1 MKQIFASFG
10 LQRQKQIRKAA
21 LISFGVVVVLTL
33 TVIAVKV
40 LKEQT
45 KAITGDGE
53 NITLTKGTEISY
65 GTWVTHRYTVTTE
78 GEQKV
83 AFCADPAMD
92 APNSGTYKADK
103 VASTDKN
110 KKIKL
115 IIYMFT
121 HQNSVVKPVLD
132 DWFRELGVSSS
143 ADKYA
148 YIHATIGYINDGV
161 TTGLSSDEAT
171 IIMRLDG
178 WLGDHVDNP
187 YSKPW
192 AMAKDFQLYRLDPSG
207 IGANEQNIMW
217 VENNRRYGQL
227 NIKKCDTLNTT
238 CTPAGAASFNN
249 VTYEVSYAGDSMIYN
264 EKRGEEGT
272 FYGGTES
279 RLVGRFTTGPNGTV
293 LVDRLSVGDYTV
305 KEISE
310 ENPSLIFVPSEQ
322 TVSINANEISTKIFK
337 NEIVRA
343 DLEFRKID
351 DDGRPMANI
360 PFKIKSYGGEEHIV
374 VTDQNGIVDTRKYA
388 HSNHTNGYDNMDVN
402 AITDLGYG
410 TWFGKDGPNAQT
422 PIDDSLGALP
432 FDTYTITE
440 IACNNNDHCYDVSGQ
455 SKTFTVGEESAGA
468 HVSLGDWNND
478 CVNYTVET
486 TATDN
491 EDGDKIISSKQNAQI
506 KDRVEYCVK
515 KNTTYKLVGTL
526 VDGSGL
532 PIIDVGARQEVDINP
547 GNQECGTVDMVF
559 TFDARHLGGQD
570 VVVYEKIYK
579 PTDMTNP
586 VASHTEATNQT
597 VSVFTLETIAT
608 DANDEAGTTAAK
620 SIEDKPDQKIK
631 DSIDYCLKA
640 GTSYTLKGI
649 LMDKETGEKLTINGE
664 TFEKSVNITP
674 SANCGKAE
682 LIFDLDASELKGKRI
697 VVYEYAY
704 EGETLVE
711 KHENINDENQ
721 TIAVYSLGTKATDLA
736 DDNQSIEAAANQTIK
751 DSVEFCLTSNRTY
764 TLKGVLMDKA
774 TRERVLI
781 DGEPIEKSL
790 NITPSTDCG
799 IAELDFGID
808 ATEFAGKQIIVFET
822 LYEGEE
828 EIIKHEDFE
837 DQNQTIDIYSLE
849 TTASDPADGDKDV
862 LGTTESKIKDT
873 IDYCLTA
880 GKEYTVKGILMD
892 KDTKKP
898 LMVNGGTIEN
908 SITFTP
914 SENCG
919 TIEMEFTLD
928 ASHLKGIEIVVF
940 ESVYLGTDL
949 VIEHNDIDD
958 ESQAV
963 YIYIPP
969 PNTGSF
975 TGSTAAGKQDS
986 VSNNTFPVI
995 IIGAIAL
1002 AGLGIGCGF
1011 FLRRK
1016 SVKFN

>member
-21 LISFGVVVVLTL
+21 LVSFSVIVVLTL
-33 TVIAVKV
+33 AVIVVKV

-45 KAITGDGE
+45 KAITGDGS
-53 NITLTKGTEISY
+53 NISLTRGSQINY
-65 GTWVTHRYTVTTE
+65 GSWQTHRYTIGTDGDTIT
-78 GEQKV
+78 
-83 AFCADPAMD
+83 AFCANPRKASPD
-92 APNSGTYKADK
+92 SGSYKADK
-103 VASTDKN
+103 VTSTNDKF

-115 IIYMFT
+115 IIYMYT

-132 DWFRELGVSSS
+132 EWFDVLGVSSS

-148 YIHATIGYINDGV
+148 YVHAIVGYINDEDL
-161 TTGLSSDEAT
+161 TGLDEREAN
-171 IIMRLDG
+171 IITDLSAM
-178 WLGDHVDNP
+178 LGSEVNDPN
-187 YSKPW
+187 SKIW

-207 IGANEQNIMW
+207 ISSSQQNIMW
-217 VENNRRYGQL
+217 VENNRKYANL
-227 NIKKCDTLNTT
+227 TIEKCDTLNTS
-238 CTPAGAASFNN
+238 CTAPGAATFKN
-249 VTYEVSYAGDSMIYN
+249 VKFLVRYIGSTMLYNQTRNKFYIQGDAV
-264 EKRGEEGT
+264 GELNTDDHGFATLTDLSIGE
-272 FYGGTES
+272 YSVTEID
-279 RLVGRFTTGPNGTV
+279 TT
-293 LVDRLSVGDYTV
+293 
-305 KEISE
+305 
-310 ENPSLIFVPSEQ
+310 NPSLVLMPSEQ
-322 TVSINANEISTKIFK
+322 TVNLTADKILTFK
-337 NEIVRA
+337 NQVVRG
-343 DLEFRKID
+343 DLTIIKRTD
-351 DDGRPMANI
+351 YGMPMANI
-360 PFKIKSYGGEEHIV
+360 PFRIKSQTTGETHIIV
-374 VTDQNGIVDTRKYA
+374 SDANGVASTWQNA
-388 HSNHTNGYDNMDVN
+388 HSNHTNGYDS
-402 AITDLGYG
+402 ITDISNITYKGYG
-410 TWFGKDGPNAQT
+410 SWFGLDGANQSPVNN
-422 PIDDSLGALP
+422 DLGALP
-432 FDTYTITE
+432 YDTYIVTE
-440 IACNNNDHCYDVSGQ
+440 LVCNNNDFCYDVEGQ
-455 SKTFTVGEESAGA
+455 SKTFTISYDRQVQDIE
-468 HVSLGDWNND
+468 WTND
-478 CVNYTVET
+478 CVEFSIGTV
-486 TATDN
+486 ATDN
-491 EDGDKIISSKQNAQI
+491 EDGDKIISAKQNAQI
-506 KDRVEYCVK
+506 KDRVDYCVK
-515 KNTTYKLVGTL
+515 KNTTYRLVGTL
-526 VDGSGL
+526 MYTNGQ
-532 PIIDVGARQEVDINP
+532 PVGGAGATQEMNINP
-547 GNQECGTVDMVF
+547 GNTECNHADMVF
-559 TFDARHLGGQD
+559 TFDARALGGKD
-570 VVVYEKIYK
+570 VVVYEEIYK
-579 PTDMTNP
+579 VGETTNP
-586 VASHTEATNQT
+586 VISHKDPHSTPQT
-597 VSVFTLETIAT
+597 VSVFSLKTVAT
-608 DANDEAGTTAAK
+608 DANDEANTVAAK

-664 TFEKSVNITP
+664 TFEKSVDITP

-704 EGETLVE
+704 QGETLVE
-711 KHENINDENQ
+711 KHENINDPDQ
-721 TIAVYSLGTKATDLA
+721 TIPVYSLGTKATDLA

-751 DSVEFCLTSNRTY
+751 DSVEFCLTKDKTY
-764 TLKGVLMDKA
+764 TLKGVLMDKE
-774 TRERVLI
+774 THEKVLI
-781 DGEPIEKSL
+781 GGEPVEKSL
-790 NITPSTDCG
+790 SITPSTDCG
-799 IAELDFGID
+799 TAELDFGID
-808 ATEFAGKQIIVFET
+808 ATEFAGKQVVVFET
-822 LYEGEE
+822 VYEGEE

-949 VIEHNDIDD
+949 VIEHKDIDD

-975 TGSTAAGKQDS
+975 TGTTAAGQQDS

-1002 AGLGIGCGF
+1002 TGLGIGCGF
-1011 FLRRK
+1011 FLRHK